1 MIKISQTKF
10 ILSAV
15 LGCAVGFFGCSS
27 NSNVNTANQTKT
39 NEPLKTETKT
49 VETTT
54 TTEVTGVAE
63 CDEYIK
69 KYEACVMNKVPEA
82 QRTAMKS
89 ALDQSRQ
96 AWKQSASTEQGKKML
111 PSICKQAMDTAKQST
126 SAYGCAW

>member
-1 MIKISQTKF
+1 MIKIPQTKF

-15 LGCAVGFFGCSS
+15 LGCVVGFFGCNS
-27 NSNVNTANQTKT
+27 NSNI
-39 NEPLKTETKT
+39 PSKTETKT

-82 QRTAMKS
+82 QRAAMKS